1 MKRLKLILIL
11 TLLASFTMRAQ
22 ERTVSGK
29 VTDETDQ
36 GLPGVTVLLKGTL
49 QGVPS
54 DADGSYKIS
63 VSSPDDILIFKF
75 LGYVTQEVK
84 VGNQTTVNVKLLPA
98 VTDLAE
104 VVVTAYGIPQEK
116 ASLGYG
122 VASLDKG
129 SLQARSEKDV
139 ARLLRG
145 KATGVD
151 ITQTSGMAGSGTN
164 VIIRG
169 YSSITGSNQPLFI
182 VDGIPFNSD
191 TNNDG
196 SFAGGGGAASSRF
209 LDLDPNTIENV
220 SILKGLSATVLYG
233 EAGRNGVILITT
245 KNGSAGGNAEK
256 GFEISLTQ
264 QASATKVAN
273 LPDYQNT
280 YGNGFSGDFGW
291 FYSTWGPSFDT
302 RGSNNIAAD
311 GTIDHPYDKSRS
323 RGAFPEFIGA
333 RYDYKP
339 YESVEGFF
347 EDPGITLNTSL
358 SLQKNLGNGSSISAS
373 YSYLDDAGF
382 TPNLDDQRGGG
393 ASNYQKKN
401 NFGIGAQTKLDNGI
415 TLKGTFNYVESEIR
429 RPITNPAFGGAGD
442 GLFAAILFTPRSIDL
457 MNLPYQ
463 SPIDGSSVY
472 YRAGGDIEN
481 PIWGLNN
488 KWDIE
493 NVERFFAN
501 IEIGFKLT
509 EWANFQYRLSLDNY
523 TQVSERKVNRGSG
536 RGDNDGYF
544 NTNRRTSVWKD
555 HVANILINKKLN
567 EDLSLTGLVGFNY
580 RAQSLNYNSTA
591 SSNQLV
597 YGLFAHD
604 KFIATTG
611 ATSLVE
617 EYTAGVYANATLSY
631 KDYVYATVSARNDWT
646 STLEDANRSILY
658 PSASLSFLPFEAI
671 PSLQNN
677 GVIDFAKF
685 RLGYGT
691 SAGYPSPYRT
701 RSVLNAST
709 NVFVGPTGAQLNTN
723 SVSARL
729 GNPDLMPE
737 THKELEFGIEAQFFK
752 NRIGL
757 DLSIYDKTSEDLIID
772 LPLDPAT
779 GYTVTTTNG
788 ATVSNKGVELGLNL
802 TPIRK
807 RGWDWTMTLNY
818 TKNVSEVEKIVDGVD
833 QVIIAGYTTLANVA
847 RVGQPYGVM
856 LGSDFV
862 RDANGTLVVNGQGSY
877 QTSSALDI
885 IGDPNPDFSANWI
898 NTVAWKGFSFGFQWS
913 YISGGDLYSSTVA
926 SLMARGN
933 TSDTDFDRFQPIVL
947 PGVKGDGTPN
957 DIQSYAGDTFFDAY
971 FGADKGSVFDATV
984 IRLREVSLSYAFP
997 KSLLS
1002 KTPFGSAGISLIG
1015 ENLFFKA
1022 PNFPPGINFDPEVLS
1037 LGVGNGRGFDFRTAP
1052 TAKRYGV
1059 TLNLTF

>member
-11 TLLASFTMRAQ
+11 TLLASFTMKAQ

-29 VTDETDQ
+29 ITDETDQ

-63 VSSPDDILIFKF
+63 VTGPEDVLIFKF
-75 LGYVTQEVK
+75 LGYVTQEVT
-84 VGNQTTVNVKLLPA
+84 VGNQTTVNIKLLPA

-122 VASLDKG
+122 VASLDKS

-139 ARLLRG
+139 AKLLRG

-151 ITQTSGMAGSGTN
+151 ITQTSGLAGSGTN

-196 SFAGGGGAASSRF
+196 SFNAGGGAASSRF
-209 LDLDPNTIENV
+209 LDLDPQTIENV

-245 KNGSAGGNAEK
+245 KNGSAGSNAEK

-264 QASATKVAN
+264 QVSATEVAN

-280 YGNGFSGDFGW
+280 YGNGFSGDYGLF
-291 FYSTWGPSFDT
+291 FSTWGPSFDT
-302 RGSNNIAAD
+302 RGSNGIAAD
-311 GTIDHPYDKSRS
+311 GTVNHPYNIARYADDY
-323 RGAFPEFIGA
+323 PEFIGA
-333 RYDYKP
+333 RVP
-339 YESVEGFF
+339 FEPHASVEGFF
-347 EDPGITLNTSL
+347 KDPGITTNTSL
-358 SLQKNLGNGSSISAS
+358 SIQKNLGNGTSVSAT
-373 YSYLDDAGF
+373 YSYLNDVGF
-382 TPNLDDQRGGG
+382 LPDLDEQRGGG
-393 ASNYQKKN
+393 ASNFQKKN
-401 NFGIGAQTKLDNGI
+401 NFGFGAQTKLDNGI
-415 TLKGTFNYVESEIR
+415 TLKGNFNFVESEIA
-429 RPITNPAFGGAGD
+429 RPLTNPAFGGAGD
-442 GLFAAILFTPRSIDL
+442 GLFAAVLFTPRSVDL
-457 MNLPYQ
+457 MGLPYQ
-463 SPIDGSSVY
+463 SPIDGSNVY

-481 PIWGLNN
+481 PRWNLNN
-488 KWDIE
+488 KADGE
-493 NVERFFAN
+493 TVQRFFSN

-509 EWANFQYRLSLDNY
+509 EWASFQYRLSLDSY
-523 TQVSERKVNRGSG
+523 TQISERRVNRGSG
-536 RGDNDGYF
+536 RGDNDGYY
-544 NTNRRTSVWKD
+544 NTSNRKSEWKD
-555 HVANILINKKLN
+555 HVANILINKKIS
-567 EDLSLTGLVGFNY
+567 EDLSLTGLIGYNY
-580 RAQSLNYNSTA
+580 RVQRLDFSATNSV
-591 SSNQLV
+591 NQLV

-604 KFIATTG
+604 KFVANTASTG
-611 ATSLVE
+611 LVE
-617 EYTAGVYANATLSY
+617 EYTAGVYGNATLSY
-631 KDYVYATVSARNDWT
+631 KDYLYATVSARNDWT
-646 STLEDANRSILY
+646 STLEEANRSILY
-658 PSASLSFLPFEAI
+658 PSASISFLPFEAI

-709 NVFVGPTGAQLNTN
+709 NVFIAQSGAQLNTN

-729 GNPDLMPE
+729 GNPDLQPE
-737 THKELEFGIEAQFFK
+737 THKELEFGVEAQFFK

-779 GYTVTTTNG
+779 GFTVTTTNG

-807 RGWDWTMTLNY
+807 SGWDWTMTLNY
-818 TKNVSEVEKIVDGVD
+818 TKNVSEVEKIIDGVD
-833 QVIIAGYTTLANVA
+833 QVIIAGFTNLANVA

-856 LGSDFV
+856 LGTDFV
-862 RDANGTLVVNGQGSY
+862 RDANGQLVVNGQGSY
-877 QTSSALDI
+877 QTDSNPVI
-885 IGDPNPDFSANWI
+885 IGDPNPDFNANWI
-898 NTVAWKGFSFGFQWS
+898 NTVSWKGFSFGFQWS

-926 SLMARGN
+926 ALMARGN
-933 TSDTDFDRFQPIVL
+933 TVDTDFNRFQPIIL

-971 FGADKGSVFDATV
+971 FGASKGSVFDATT
-984 IRLREVSLSYAFP
+984 IRLREVSLSYGFP
-997 KSLLS
+997 KELLS
-1002 KTPFGSAGISLIG
+1002 KTPFGSAGISITG